1 MLPRTIPRRSA
12 LGVRRGV
19 GKAKPRRHLSSAAL
33 AAPATMALALTALPA
48 TPPHGT
54 PATLRGTVTSA
65 GKPLAHADVTL
76 FAGDQ
81 QGTSVLGH
89 ATTDTQGTFQI
100 RSDRRTGSVLY
111 VEAAPSGDQSLRL
124 RSVVGVGPGGGVPQR
139 SESAVTINEFT
150 TVAATYALA
159 QFTGRRGISGPSP
172 GLENAA
178 ATSYNLANPASGKPG
193 KVVTDQN
200 NGTKND
206 TLATLGTLANL
217 VSLCAPGA
225 DTGRCQDMLRLA
237 TPRHGTA
244 PGDTEQAVLNLAR
257 NPRLATGKL
266 YALAGQAHTYTPALN
281 SAPEAWVLAL
291 HYTAPDVYA
300 PGRMAIDAKGNVWAS
315 NNWLPGT
322 RNPSPYVT
330 VQDPV
335 GNPILNSPISGGG
348 MKAGAWGIAIDHQ
361 GSVWVPSYGG
371 DAMSKYSS
379 AGKPLSPSSGFKDGG
394 LNHPQGTAVDQKGN
408 IWIANF
414 YGLKGNRGQG
424 NVIVYP
430 HGDPSKAITITGGGL
445 DHPFSLQIDGY
456 GRAWVTNAR
465 LNGAKLLDTRVPKG
479 HVGGSVTVI
488 GPDFKPTS
496 FSPIKDSSFD
506 WPLGLA
512 VDSKN
517 NVWVPNFVSNSVT
530 EIGPSGKITG
540 VHKLPTT
547 IAPWSVAI
555 DGSDRIWIAGFGAPS
570 VSVLCGV
577 NTSACPPGSSTGS
590 LLSPPHGYRSKSIQ
604 HLTAIQ
610 LDQSGNVWL
619 ANNWSK
625 FLPPTGGNGLVE
637 LIGVGTPVCTPLTPV
652 PTRPVTSGSTACP
665 TRTSTQPK

>member
-1 MLPRTIPRRSA
+1 MAP
-12 LGVRRGV
+12 
-19 GKAKPRRHLSSAAL
+19 AKFSWHRPVAAL
-33 AAPATMALALTALPA
+33 AASATTALALTGLPAA
-48 TPPHGT
+48 TPPSTT
-54 PATLRGTVTSA
+54 PTLHGTVTSE
-65 GKPLAHADVTL
+65 GKPLPHADVTL
-76 FAGDQ
+76 FAGDR
-81 QGTSVLGH
+81 QGVRKLGH
-89 ATTDTQGTFQI
+89 ATTNTKGAFQA
-100 RSDRRTGSVLY
+100 RSTERTGSVLY
-111 VEAAPSGDQSLRL
+111 VDAAPRGDRSLRL
-124 RSVVGVGPGGGVPQR
+124 RSVVGFGPGGGLPQR
-139 SESAVTINEFT
+139 RESAVTVNEFT

-159 QFTGRRGISGPSP
+159 QFTGRRGITGPSP
-172 GLENAA
+172 GLQNAA
-178 ATSYNLANPASGKPG
+178 ATSYNLADPVSGRPG

-200 NGTKND
+200 NGGKND

-225 DTGRCQDMLRLA
+225 DPGRCHDMLRLA

-244 PGDTEQAVLNLAR
+244 PADTAQAVLNLAH

-266 YALAGQAHTYTPALN
+266 YALAGRAQVYTPALAA
-281 SAPEAWVLAL
+281 APQAWVLAL
-291 HYTAPDVYA
+291 HYAPPDVYA

-330 VQDPV
+330 VQDAV
-335 GNPILNSPISGGG
+335 GNPTLNSPISGGG
-348 MKAGAWGIAIDHQ
+348 MKAGAWGIAIDHD

-371 DAMSKYSS
+371 DAMAKYSS
-379 AGKPLSPSSGFKDGG
+379 SGKPLSPGTGFKNGD

-408 IWIANF
+408 VWIANF
-414 YGLKGNRGQG
+414 YGLKGSRGQG
-424 NVIVYP
+424 SVIVYP
-430 HGDPSKAITITGGGL
+430 HGDPSKAITIKGGGL
-445 DHPFSLQIDGY
+445 DHPFSIQIDGY

-465 LNGAKLLDTRVPKG
+465 LNGAKLLDTRLPRG
-479 HVGGSVTVI
+479 HAGGSVTVI

-496 FSPIKDSSFD
+496 FSPIKDPSLD

-517 NVWVPNFVSNSVT
+517 NVWVPAFVSNSVI

-540 VHKLPTT
+540 AYKLATA

-555 DGSDRIWIAGFGAPS
+555 DGSDRVWVAGFGSPS

-590 LLSPPHGYRSKSIQ
+590 LLTPPHGYRSNSIQ

-619 ANNWSK
+619 ANNWSE
-625 FLPPTGGNGLVE
+625 LAPPTGGNGLVE
-637 LIGVGTPVCTPLTPV
+637 LIGVATPVCTPLSPV
-652 PTRPVTSGSTACP
+652 PSRPATTSSTACP
-665 TRTSTQPK
+665 SQTSTQPR

>member
-1 MLPRTIPRRSA
+1 
-12 LGVRRGV
+12 
-19 GKAKPRRHLSSAAL
+19 
-33 AAPATMALALTALPA
+33 MALALTGLPAATPPA
-48 TPPHGT
+48 TPAP
-54 PATLRGTVTSA
+54 LRGTVTSA
-65 GKPLAHADVTL
+65 GQPLSHADVTL
-76 FAGDQ
+76 FAGDR
-81 QGTSVLGH
+81 QGVRTLGR
-89 ATTDTQGTFQI
+89 ATTDADGAFQI
-100 RSDRRTGSVLY
+100 RPGRRSGSVLY
-111 VEAAPSGDQSLRL
+111 VEATPTRDRSLRL
-124 RSVVGVGPGGGVPQR
+124 RSVVGFGPGGAVAQR
-139 SESAVTINEFT
+139 AEFAVTVNEFT

-159 QFTGRRGISGPSP
+159 QFTGRHGITGPSP

-178 ATSYNLANPASGKPG
+178 ATSYNLADPASGMPG
-193 KVVTDQN
+193 KVVADQN
-200 NGTKND
+200 NGSKND

-225 DTGRCQDMLRLA
+225 DTGRCQDMLRQA
-237 TPRHGTA
+237 TPPRGRA
-244 PGDTEQAVLNLAR
+244 PGDTVQAVLNLAR

-266 YALAGQAHTYTPALN
+266 YALAAQAHTYTPTLTA
-281 SAPEAWVLAL
+281 APAAWVLAL
-291 HYTAPDVYA
+291 HYTAPQVYA
-300 PGRMAIDAKGNVWAS
+300 PGRIAMDAKGNIWAT

-335 GNPILNSPISGGG
+335 GTPTLNSPISGGG

-361 GSVWVPSYGG
+361 GSVWAPSYAGA
-371 DAMSKYSS
+371 AMSKYSS
-379 AGKPLSPSSGFKDGG
+379 AGEPLSPSTGFKNGD

-414 YGLKGNRGQG
+414 YGLKGNRGKG
-424 NVIVYP
+424 SVIVYP

-456 GRAWVTNAR
+456 GRAWVSNAR
-465 LNGAKLLDTRVPKG
+465 FNGAKLMDARPLTG
-479 HVGGSVTVI
+479 HAGGSVTVI

-496 FSPIKDSSFD
+496 FSPIKDASLD

-517 NVWVPNFVSNSVT
+517 NVWVPDFLSNSVT
-530 EIGPSGKITG
+530 ELGSDGRVTG

-555 DGSDRIWIAGFGAPS
+555 DGSDRVWVAGFGAPS

-590 LLSPPHGYRSKSIQ
+590 VLSPPDGYRSNSIQ
-604 HLTAIQ
+604 HLTAVQ

-625 FLPPTGGNGLVE
+625 LVPPTGGNGLVE
-637 LIGVGTPVCTPLTPV
+637 LIGVATPVCTPLQPL
-652 PTRPVTSGSTACP
+652 PARPASTSTTACP
-665 TRTSTQPK
+665 IQTSTQP